1 MSWVDFVTEQWLLVS
16 ILSVLVIA
24 FLLLEA
30 RKGGMTITH
39 HQATRLINNGAA
51 VLIDLRD
58 AKEFK
63 VGHIVDAINIPY
75 ANLASRI
82 DDLEKYKSKQIIVVD
97 KMGQHAGS
105 AGKIL
110 RDKGFQVVRMQG
122 GMMEW
127 MQQNLPVVKA

>member
-1 MSWVDFVTEQWLLVS
+1 MSWVDFVAEQWLLVS
-16 ILSVLVIA
+16 FLTVLVIA

-30 RKGGMTITH
+30 RKGGTTISH
-39 HQATRLINNGAA
+39 HQATRLINSGAA
-51 VLIDLRD
+51 VLVDLRD

-63 VGHIVDAINIPY
+63 AGHIVDAINIPY

-82 DDLEKYKSKQIIVVD
+82 DDLEKHKGKQIILVD
-97 KMGQHAGS
+97 KMGQHAGA

-110 RDKGFQVVRMQG
+110 REKGFQVVRMQG

-127 MQQNLPVVKA
+127 LQQNLPVVKA